1 MIRQNI
7 IFPKKIFTALLL
19 SITYIFSSS
28 APVHTYSIVAYDE
41 STGKLGVAVQ
51 SHWFSVGSLV
61 PWAKAGVGAVATQSF
76 VKVEY
81 GPDGLQLMEN
91 GYSAEEAL
99 NLLLKND
106 NSKSVRQV
114 AMIDVNGSVAAHTGK
129 NCIYAAGHKV
139 GPNFSVQ
146 ANLMEKETVWMAM
159 ANAFEKTE
167 GDLAEKMMSSLEAA
181 ENEGGDLRGK
191 QSASLLIVTGEPTGI
206 EWKDIIMD
214 IRVDD
219 HKEPLKELRRLIRI
233 HKAYQHA
240 NKGDHYLEMEKTSEA
255 LMEYEKASQLYPENP
270 ELPYWSAVALANKGS
285 LNKAL
290 PIFSKV
296 FKDEPKL
303 KTLTPRL
310 IKSGLLPNDKNML
323 KQIMDLE

>member
-1 MIRQNI
+1 MIRKNI

-19 SITYIFSSS
+19 FITYIFSSS
-28 APVHTYSIVAYDE
+28 KPVHTYSIVAYDE
-41 STGKLGVAVQ
+41 STGQLGVAVQ

-106 NSKSVRQV
+106 NGKSVRQV

-146 ANLMEKETVWMAM
+146 ANLMEKKTVWMAM

-206 EWKDIIMD
+206 KWKDIIMD
-214 IRVDD
+214 ISVDD

-255 LMEYEKASQLYPENP
+255 LKEYEKASQLYPENP
-270 ELPYWSAVALANKGS
+270 ELPYWSAVALASKGS

-310 IKSGLLPNDKNML
+310 IKSGLLPDDNNML

>member
-7 IFPKKIFTALLL
+7 ISPKKIFTALLL
-19 SITYIFSSS
+19 SVTYIFSSS
-28 APVHTYSIVAYDE
+28 APVHTYSIVAYEE
-41 STGKLGVAVQ
+41 STGRLGVAVQ

-81 GPDGLQLMEN
+81 GPDGLQLMGN

-99 NLLLKND
+99 NLLLKKD

-114 AMIDVNGSVAAHTGK
+114 AMIDVNGSVAAHTGE

-240 NKGDHYLEMEKTSEA
+240 NKGDHYLEIEKISEA
-255 LMEYEKASQLYPENP
+255 LKEYEKASHLYPENL
-270 ELPYWSAVALANKGS
+270 ELPYWSAVALASKGS

-310 IKSGLLPNDKNML
+310 IKSGLLPNDNNML

>member
-1 MIRQNI
+1 MIRQKI

-19 SITYIFSSS
+19 SVTHIFSSS

-41 STGKLGVAVQ
+41 STGRLGVAVQ

-99 NLLLKND
+99 NLLLKKD

-139 GPNFSVQ
+139 GLNFSVQ